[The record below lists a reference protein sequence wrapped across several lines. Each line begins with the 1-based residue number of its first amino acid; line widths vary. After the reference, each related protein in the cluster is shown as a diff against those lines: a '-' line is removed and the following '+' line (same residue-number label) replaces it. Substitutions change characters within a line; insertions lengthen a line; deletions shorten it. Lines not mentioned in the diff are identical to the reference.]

1 MASMKWVKPT
11 AATLG
16 YFERIAPGAP
26 LETRPM
32 FGMPSRFLNGH
43 MLVGVFQNSLVL
55 HLGKADRALC
65 IAAGAKPFAPMGRE
79 MKEYVEIVPGTFQDL
94 ELKEWIVRGMRF
106 LAGLKPKGKRNIAPT
121 TNGAARVALN
131 KLSKKLKA
139 AKAAKPA
146 KKAKSVQ
153 APSGKATAKKAKS
166 VARRPAKRAVKKAA
180 RKKASK
186 RPASQRRSKR

>member
-121 TNGAARVALN
+121 TNGAARVALRRRRASRRLPG
-131 KLSKKLKA
+131 KPRPKKRSRS
-139 AKAAKPA
+139 PEGPR
-146 KKAKSVQ
+146 S
-153 APSGKATAKKAKS
+153 AP
-166 VARRPAKRAVKKAA
+166 
-180 RKKASK
+180 
-186 RPASQRRSKR
+186 